1 MSDEVQQTIC
11 GCDTVVL
18 ESNHDV
24 DMLRHGPY
32 PFYLQQR
39 IRGKLGHLSN
49 EACADGALKAVK
61 NGAKR
66 LVLAHLSD
74 KNNNPLAA
82 LRCTQRALRGADCEV
97 YVAPRGAMEQPI
109 PLTEEGVPCCM
120 FG

>member
-1 MSDEVQQTIC
+1 MPFSFIKNQTI
-11 GCDTVVL
+11 
-18 ESNHDV
+18 
-24 DMLRHGPY
+24 
-32 PFYLQQR
+32 
-39 IRGKLGHLSN
+39 
-49 EACADGALKAVK
+49 AVTGIGSIGSELCK
-61 NGAKR
+61 KIAENGAKR

-109 PLTEEGVPCCM
+109 PLTEEGAPCCM